1 MYFESFSFPIYWII
15 TLLCLCYKGL
25 FTNIG
30 LVLPF
35 SNAAYSLEMVAIF
48 AFGILELSRLFLG
61 NYGNKTESLK
71 PTILFLV
78 LSVVA
83 AAGYL
88 FFGLWQSYVLL
99 IDLLINIIQ
108 LCILV
113 GQILTGFALALQLSK
128 QLK

>member
-1 MYFESFSFPIYWII
+1 
-15 TLLCLCYKGL
+15 
-25 FTNIG
+25 
-30 LVLPF
+30 VLPF

-113 GQILTGFALALQLSK
+113 GQIFTGCALALQLSK